1 MNKFILQQLSKIKI
15 AKINWDGKSTKI
27 FIPKETKII
36 LRDNGY
42 YLIKLSEGINNN
54 QVLISNWNAGSKP
67 LDNCYKVEVNKVL
80 DTMVK
85 VTGVSYD
92 LENKRDTDRVWIGWL
107 PIQDIEILKEL

>member
-54 QVLISNWNAGSKP
+54 QVLISN
-67 LDNCYKVEVNKVL
+67 
-80 DTMVK
+80 
-85 VTGVSYD
+85 
-92 LENKRDTDRVWIGWL
+92 
-107 PIQDIEILKEL
+107 

>member
-1 MNKFILQQLSKIKI
+1 M
-15 AKINWDGKSTKI
+15 
-27 FIPKETKII
+27 
-36 LRDNGY
+36 
-42 YLIKLSEGINNN
+42 
-54 QVLISNWNAGSKP
+54 
-67 LDNCYKVEVNKVL
+67 NKVL